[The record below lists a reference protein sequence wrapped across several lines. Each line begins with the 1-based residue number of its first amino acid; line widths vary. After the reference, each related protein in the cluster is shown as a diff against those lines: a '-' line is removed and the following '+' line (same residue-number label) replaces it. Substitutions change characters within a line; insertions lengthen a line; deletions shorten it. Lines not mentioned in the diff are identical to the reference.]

1 MKVTM
6 TRLEALEYVA
16 RYKLVN
22 EIELA
27 ELRSTSIEVKLEQTN
42 ALMIVA
48 NHMGWTQALAD
59 EDAEVRERWLRL
71 KRAYGCG

>member
-1 MKVTM
+1 M
-6 TRLEALEYVA
+6 TKSEALEYVA

-22 EIELA
+22 EFEIA

-42 ALMIVA
+42 ALMIA
-48 NHMGWTQALAD
+48 GDHMEWTQALAD
-59 EDAEVRERWLRL
+59 EEAAVRERWLRL